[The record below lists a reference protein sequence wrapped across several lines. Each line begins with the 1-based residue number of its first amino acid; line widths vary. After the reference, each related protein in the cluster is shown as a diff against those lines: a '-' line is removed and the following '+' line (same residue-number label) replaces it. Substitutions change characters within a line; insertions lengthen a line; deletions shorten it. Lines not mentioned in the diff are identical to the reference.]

1 MRSIHDSR
9 GETFWRFAYR
19 ESAISASFGRKASR
33 GFHGC
38 SSYPFHVEREGVA
51 CSPCSGVGSFDVS
64 GLDLWHPEGAE
75 TDEGADLDANVVP
88 VDCGGP
94 LELLDFGL
102 RTRVRRRVEVSPRTA
117 RRF

>member
-1 MRSIHDSR
+1 MGRRSGALRTGRAPSR
-9 GETFWRFAYR
+9 RLSG
-19 ESAISASFGRKASR
+19 GRHRGVSTDARRILSTWNAEASR
-33 GFHGC
+33 
-38 SSYPFHVEREGVA
+38 VRR
-51 CSPCSGVGSFDVS
+51 CSGVGSFDVS

-75 TDEGADLDANVVP
+75 TDEGADLDENVVP

-94 LELLDFGL
+94 LKLLDFGL